1 DDTLV
6 TAITLWSVPTKLFDS
21 QPRTLFVTGAVDSA
35 APDIHNVIYGPRTV
49 VHLDTDPINPI
60 PYRFEFQPP
69 LQLPQKGSTRSF
81 SRLAME
87 ALSLY
92 WRPRKTDTS
101 HVGCAGLGQRFV
113 NVLGSHNASSFLER
127 GTSASASSSAM
138 TS

>member
-1 DDTLV
+1 WCTSSAVADCSSSEVGVSPAFADTFAVPVQCRGVSQVFEADDTLV

-69 LQLPQKGSTRSF
+69 LQLPQK
-81 SRLAME
+81 
-87 ALSLY
+87 
-92 WRPRKTDTS
+92 
-101 HVGCAGLGQRFV
+101 
-113 NVLGSHNASSFLER
+113 
-127 GTSASASSSAM
+127 
-138 TS
+138 